1 MPIPNTQLNDY
12 ELHADIQD
20 YCDTQDILREL
31 IREVRA
37 MQAVVNAANL
47 LRISSDTQ
55 SGFPYTAMG
64 ALRQALDDH
73 IGTGPRTLDDGPDVW
88 QENEQLR
95 HLLFRVAN
103 EMRLSDMY
111 QLPDDLRQ
119 ELEEYRDDD

>member
-12 ELHADIQD
+12 ERRANAL
-20 YCDTQDILREL
+20 LNRETAAMLLTL

-37 MQAVVNAANL
+37 MQAVVHAADR
-47 LRISSDTQ
+47 LRLEFETHGGGVPADMQ
-55 SGFPYTAMG
+55 
-64 ALRQALDDH
+64 ALRNALDDY
-73 IGTGPRTLDDGPDVW
+73 IGTGPRTTDDGPDVW

-103 EMRLSDMY
+103 EMRLSDLY

-119 ELEEYRDDD
+119 ELEEYRDVE